1 MQIEVDARKDANGA
15 LIPQRLR
22 FDRREVAVRQVL
34 DRWHGADYQYF
45 KVIGEDENLYIL
57 RFDEPD
63 AAWSLTMFDFKAKG
77 EHGRRAPAS
86 RPH

>member
-1 MQIEVDARKDANGA
+1 MQIEVDAGKDADGA

-22 FDRREVAVRQVL
+22 FDRRQVSVKEVR
-34 DRWHGADYQYF
+34 DRWHGADYRYF
-45 KVIGEDENLYIL
+45 KILGDDENLYIL

-63 AAWSLTMFDFKAKG
+63 AAWSLTMFDLQAKG
-77 EHGRRAPAS
+77 EHGRQSRA